1 MFRLRRGRPVSV
13 IGYVVS
19 SAISTVEAVSQAA
32 DRLASASTISSRLY
46 STWAASSAAS
56 SAAGPFMRQPVSAL
70 TLTMM
75 HRQPTDHLIGG
86 FGLLRRTLASQS
98 MKVGSTESTSD
109 IPVSMRRP
117 GPGLAVSEIHDDSVT
132 LLWDSQDKRGSL
144 GKGST
149 STTAVAID
157 AATVTN
163 DKEGKHSSAAP
174 IIKSQFHYSWLRD
187 NCQCAKCVLA
197 SNGQKLHSSG
207 SVSPTIKPAAIAVQ
221 DAAVLTVQWP
231 AEGEDPIHHSEYSAH
246 WLQTHSYSGQ
256 ELRSST
262 TLRPLRWD
270 GAYFKACTHRVSYD
284 EFFNHYSGFR
294 SVLQQLNDFGLVF
307 LTGVPTND
315 KQVEALVRR
324 MGPIQET
331 FYGSSWDVRHVED
344 ANNIAYTSLPLGLH
358 MDLMYYESP
367 PGLQLLHCL
376 QNSVAG
382 GESLFVDSHLAVDI
396 LKREHPTH
404 YDTLTKVPVLFKYQK
419 DLHHMQYH
427 HPTIVPNDADLGVQV
442 YYAPPFQG
450 PLDAPSHMVQG
461 FYEAFRVFEEILNRK
476 ELEYTTLLQPGDCV
490 IFSNR
495 RVLHGRRQFDARKG
509 DRHLKGA
516 YISWDDF
523 KDMVRVHII

>member
-163 DKEGKHSSAAP
+163 DKEVMVRSCTHQAVC
-174 IIKSQFHYSWLRD
+174 L
-187 NCQCAKCVLA
+187 
-197 SNGQKLHSSG
+197 
-207 SVSPTIKPAAIAVQ
+207 PTIKPAAIAVQ

>member
-315 KQVEALVRR
+315 KQ
-324 MGPIQET
+324 
-331 FYGSSWDVRHVED
+331 
-344 ANNIAYTSLPLGLH
+344 
-358 MDLMYYESP
+358 
-367 PGLQLLHCL
+367 
-376 QNSVAG
+376 
-382 GESLFVDSHLAVDI
+382 
-396 LKREHPTH
+396 REHPTH